1 MDVQSTVAYVSH
13 IFPALTES
21 FVYREVFAL
30 QERGFNIETFAIWKP
45 DKDKLSLESRHLVDH
60 TFYVFPLRRLDFV
73 RAHLH
78 FLFTRPARYV
88 KTLFFVLTRKGES
101 FQHRKRT
108 FYHFCEAIYMAREM
122 ERLNVEHIHAHFAI
136 NAAAIAL
143 VISRL
148 LDISYSF
155 TAHNSFFIDRVL
167 LAEKVQ
173 GARFISVISEFS
185 RQFLM
190 DLVPGGEEQGEKM
203 HIIRCGLAPD
213 DFVPPEVRPDNDVPL
228 ILFVAQLAERKG
240 APFLVEASRILAER
254 GVAFRCALIGDGP
267 EKPIVDHLV
276 EIYDLQASFEL
287 PGAVFQEDLRP
298 YLERADIFALPCVTA
313 RNNDVDGIPVSLME
327 AMAME
332 IATVS
337 TDVSGIPELIE
348 DGESGLLAPE
358 KDAEALADALQQ
370 LLEDEALRRTLGQN
384 GRRRIVEEFNI
395 YKSAAKLGDLFE
407 SYL

>member
-1 MDVQSTVAYVSH
+1 MNSQKTVAYVSH

-45 DKDKLSLESRHLVDH
+45 VKDKLSLESRHLVDS
-60 TFYVFPLRRLDFV
+60 TFYVLPIRWADFIG
-73 RAHLH
+73 AHLH
-78 FLFTRPARYV
+78 FLFTRPARYL
-88 KTLFFVLTRKGES
+88 KTLWFVLTRPGES
-101 FQHRKRT
+101 ISHRRRT
-108 FYHFCEAIYMAREM
+108 FLHFCEAICMAREM
-122 ERLNVEHIHAHFAI
+122 QRLNVEHIHAHFAI
-136 NAAAIAL
+136 NAATIAL

-167 LAEKVQ
+167 LPEKVH
-173 GARFISVISEFS
+173 GARFISVISQFS

-190 DLVPGGEEQGEKM
+190 DLVPGGEEQGAKM

-213 DFVPPEVRPDNDVPL
+213 DFSPPDARPDNDIPL

-240 APFLVEASRILAER
+240 APFLVEACRILAER
-254 GVAFRCALIGDGP
+254 GVPFHCALIGDGP
-267 EKPIVDHLV
+267 EKPLVDHLV
-276 EIYDLQASFEL
+276 EKYDLQASFEL

-298 YLERADIFALPCVTA
+298 YLERADIFALPCITA

-332 IATVS
+332 IAAVS

-348 DGESGLLAPE
+348 DGVSGLLVPE
-358 KDAEALADALQQ
+358 KDAEALADALQR
-370 LLEDEALRRTLGQN
+370 LIEDAALRRTLGQN
-384 GRRRIVEEFNI
+384 GRKRIVEEFNI

-407 SYL
+407 RYL